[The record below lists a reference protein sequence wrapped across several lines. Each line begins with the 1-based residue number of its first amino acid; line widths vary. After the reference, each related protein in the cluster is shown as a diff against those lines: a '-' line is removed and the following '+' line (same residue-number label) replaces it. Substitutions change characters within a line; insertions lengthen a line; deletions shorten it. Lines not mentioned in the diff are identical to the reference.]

1 MDTNIN
7 TIITETITEV
17 FSRMGFEEEVL
28 AVEPFQGVMSRFNVR
43 LRGEAHVLI
52 GEHGNNLIAIE
63 HLLKHIIRQRHNE
76 EYKFTLDI
84 NDYRI
89 RRLEDLKQEVKVAA
103 KKVRTFQQPV
113 ALRPMSSFERRI
125 VHLLLAEYP
134 DIMTESIGL
143 DPERK
148 VIIKPFV

>member
-1 MDTNIN
+1 MDTN

-17 FSRMGFEEEVL
+17 FLQMGYGEDVL
-28 AVEPFQGVMSRFNVR
+28 VVEPFQGVMSRFNVR
-43 LRGEAHVLI
+43 LRGDAHMLI
-52 GEHGNNLIAIE
+52 GEHGNNLIALE
-63 HLLKHIIRQRHNE
+63 HLLKRIIRKRHNE

-89 RRLEDLKQEVKVAA
+89 RGLEDLKQEVKIAA

-113 ALRPMSSFERRI
+113 SLRPMSSFERRI

-134 DIMTESIGL
+134 DIMTESTGK

-148 VIIKPFV
+148 VTIKPFG